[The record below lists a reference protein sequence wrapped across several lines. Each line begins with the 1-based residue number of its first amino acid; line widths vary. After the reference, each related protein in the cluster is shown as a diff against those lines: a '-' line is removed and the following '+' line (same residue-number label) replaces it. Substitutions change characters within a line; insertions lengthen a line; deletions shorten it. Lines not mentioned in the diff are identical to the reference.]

1 MVGPPFDLR
10 QPFKSSFHLPRTLL
24 LAVCFLNTFVV
35 ALSALELL
43 ELLLQKYTSKSPKE
57 PIRLCLSFVG
67 LELQPNPI
75 CTPSSPST
83 SWLPSGVPSISLGH
97 AYFANK
103 EHGEYIFNSL
113 RHSLVPSEGQDER
126 TPWEYVDGIMTFL
139 SMSYSG
145 LQNPVTVLTEETL
158 KTWEGILLEN
168 TPTRLEVREYI
179 TSSKD
184 QRSTGDLK
192 VLVGEEAMMFHGS
205 NMKSLKLKPRPSFSG
220 VVVHFRNKAVMK
232 KALSEIHELA
242 SKSNDEPPP
251 WLVGLVAKGNSK
263 KLPKY
268 CVAWTRVN
276 KFMELLS
283 ERDSGYVHHRSVKA
297 ITSSTLSEWEIV
309 WKGGLESLVKSKKQ
323 MNDSRTRYY
332 MKNRERILATKA
344 AVDAA
349 RTADRRRRKGEA
361 TVHEWNSPV
370 VLLKLNPSIR
380 ILLTIVT
387 VSLGYFDYFVERFDP
402 SQNLKICSHEVMTV
416 PNWLQSTP
424 HHIHRILNQRPLIS
438 LSDAQI
444 LKAALVVCCRMRSLY
459 KFDRRRMHEQF
470 SGYIHYKGVR
480 AMILPTPEE
489 WKIVWQGGLTYSI
502 GEE

>member
-35 ALSALELL
+35 ALSGTAQTHDPQEPVSY
-43 ELLLQKYTSKSPKE
+43 ELLLQKSTSESPQE

-251 WLVGLVAKGNSK
+251 WLVGLVAKGNPK

-276 KFMELLS
+276 KFMKLLS

-361 TVHEWNSPV
+361 SVPG
-370 VLLKLNPSIR
+370 PSR
-380 ILLTIVT
+380 
-387 VSLGYFDYFVERFDP
+387 
-402 SQNLKICSHEVMTV
+402 
-416 PNWLQSTP
+416 
-424 HHIHRILNQRPLIS
+424 
-438 LSDAQI
+438 
-444 LKAALVVCCRMRSLY
+444 
-459 KFDRRRMHEQF
+459 
-470 SGYIHYKGVR
+470 
-480 AMILPTPEE
+480 
-489 WKIVWQGGLTYSI
+489 
-502 GEE
+502 